1 MKIEKLLF
9 VTKFEELWF
18 DALESLFVLREV
30 GLNHVV
36 FLNVIEREK
45 VAMRRGTG
53 YQKSEEVRLKEK
65 TNIRFIDWAENL
77 YERGMEVGAYIVV
90 GSLVKQVILAVE
102 KEAADLIVIGRPKKG
117 KLEQLYSGSDVEEI
131 IRRSMTP
138 VLIYKYL
145 STEGLT
151 SEHPFARPLYTTDL
165 SETGHQAVKKLEGI
179 KAITQEIHVIH
190 VVDEKNLKGTSAM
203 AVQKARKETRKKLEV
218 ICDTLVAKGMH
229 ARAHV
234 YVGNTASQ
242 IERAARECQA
252 TMIIAGTSGKGSLKE
267 RWIGSTTRILAEK
280 SIFPTLLIPSESI

>member
-1 MKIEKLLF
+1 
-9 VTKFEELWF
+9 
-18 DALESLFVLREV
+18 
-30 GLNHVV
+30 V

-165 SETGHQAVKKLEGI
+165 LETGHQAVKKLEGI

-190 VVDEKNLKGTSAM
+190 VVDETNLKGTSAM
-203 AVQKARKETRKKLEV
+203 AVQKARKETRKKLEE